1 MLADVVGS
9 TAISMTVVFSVFL
22 AGLAAGAWVF
32 GRIRARGAGALR
44 LYALMEVAIGISA
57 WLVTYAAHVGGATA
71 AGLLSTPESFGPSL
85 ALTMLVSAAMLAVP
99 TVLMG
104 GTLPVLLGA
113 VAEWELPHRKVTE
126 LYGWNTLGAAL
137 GAASAGLFLIWWIG
151 LLGAVG
157 IAVSLNVTV
166 GCLAF
171 VVAKR
176 GVGGAQL
183 VGQAPVP
190 AHGGGEVE
198 RDELDGS
205 WPGDAEVPREG
216 LDGAWLWT
224 LAFTSGALILA
235 YEVLWGRIARFLLG
249 DRTMAISVL
258 LFIFIAALGAASL
271 LAAPIAVRVGAMTKR
286 RVLGTVGACLSLGA
300 LIHGVSVML
309 ATATVAGGGIAGLLP
324 GLPAAARRT
333 AIMALLVAPSIGVL
347 GLVFPLLARAARA
360 LDRDPSRVIGRLYFV
375 NTIGAVV
382 GAVGAGYV
390 LARGPG
396 TMQGFTSLGLASG
409 FLGAGLIAWSL
420 RSPAAY
426 VTSGVVCVGV
436 LLGAAISP
444 TSLVLLRPDETL
456 ITANEDEYGVQVMT
470 LTTRNTIRVRNNR
483 LSLVFDL
490 GDLQTTHAQQMPA
503 HLSMVLA
510 KRTSSVLNVGTG
522 YGITAGTFTL
532 YPQVEDI
539 TTIEILP
546 FLIAEQAKFA
556 PHNFRLLDDPRVRL
570 AQGDG
575 RQALVSSDRTYDIIN
590 VNVLDPYLPGSSGL
604 YTVDFWREAR
614 ERLEPGG
621 VFTQLFW
628 GEDLPL
634 LVRGIQE
641 VFPTVLYVPA
651 YGETSHIVVAFRD
664 EAPHDIVPR
673 LERLSPDARREL
685 IKLGKGTLG
694 EGTLGEGT
702 LGEGT
707 PEEMLS
713 GVVRKAFST
722 IDEIQAVGRSS
733 TGPLH
738 TDRHPVLEYR
748 WSHGAAGISIMDS
761 PLVQY

>member
-71 AGLLSTPESFGPSL
+71 TGLLSTPESFGPSL
-85 ALTMLVSAAMLAVP
+85 ALTMLLSAAMLAVP

-183 VGQAPVP
+183 VGRAPVP

-198 RDELDGS
+198 RDGLDGS
-205 WPGDAEVPREG
+205 WQGDAEVQREG

-235 YEVLWGRIARFLLG
+235 YEVLWGRIAHFLLA

-271 LAAPIAVRVGAMTKR
+271 LAAPIAVRVGAVTKR

-309 ATATVAGGGIAGLLP
+309 ATATLAGGGIAGLLP
-324 GLPAAARRT
+324 GLPEAARRT

-396 TMQGFTSLGLASG
+396 TMQGFASLGLASG

-510 KRTSSVLNVGTG
+510 KHTSSVLNVGTG

-546 FLIAEQAKFA
+546 FLVAEQAKFA

-614 ERLEPGG
+614 ARLEPGG

-664 EAPHDIVPR
+664 ETPHDIVPR
-673 LERLSPDARREL
+673 LERLSPDARRALVALEQ
-685 IKLGKGTLG
+685 
-694 EGTLGEGT
+694 
-702 LGEGT
+702 GT
-707 PEEMLS
+707 PEETLAE
-713 GVVRKAFST
+713 VVRKAFST

-748 WSHGAAGISIMDS
+748 WSHGVAGISIMDS

>member
-1 MLADVVGS
+1 MTILVTLFFFSGCAGLIYEVVWTRMLTDVVGS

-22 AGLAAGAWVF
+22 AGLAVGALVF
-32 GRIRARGAGALR
+32 GRMRARGAEALR
-44 LYALMEVAIGISA
+44 LYALMELGIGMSA
-57 WLVTYAAHVGGATA
+57 LLATYAAHVGGATL
-71 AGLLSTPESFGPSL
+71 AGLVSTPGSFAPSL
-85 ALTMLVSAAMLAVP
+85 ALTMLVSGVVLAVP

-137 GAASAGLFLIWWIG
+137 GAASAGLFLIWWFG
-151 LLGAVG
+151 LFGAVG
-157 IAVSLNVTV
+157 IAVALNVTV
-166 GCLAF
+166 GCLAL

-176 GVGGAQL
+176 GVG
-183 VGQAPVP
+183 QAPL
-190 AHGGGEVE
+190 ASDGGAEVE
-198 RDELDGS
+198 
-205 WPGDAEVPREG
+205 REG
-216 LDGAWLWT
+216 LDGVWLWT
-224 LAFTSGALILA
+224 LAFASGSLILA
-235 YEVLWGRIARFLLG
+235 YEVLWGRIARFVLG

-258 LFIFIAALGAASL
+258 LFIFIAALGGASL
-271 LAAPIAVRVGAMTKR
+271 LAAPVAARVGAVTKR

-309 ATATVAGGGIAGLLP
+309 ATATLAGGGIAGLLP
-324 GLPAAARRT
+324 GLPEAARRT
-333 AIMALLVAPSIGVL
+333 VIMTLLVAPSIGVL
-347 GLVFPLLARAARA
+347 GLVFPLLAWAARA
-360 LDRDPSRVIGRLYFV
+360 LDREPSRVIGRLYFV

-396 TMQGFTSLGLASG
+396 TMQGFASLGLASG

-420 RSPAAY
+420 RSPRAY
-426 VTSGVVCVGV
+426 VTSAVVIVGV
-436 LLGAAISP
+436 LLGAAFAP

-456 ITANEDEYGVQVMT
+456 ITSNEDEYGVQVMT

-490 GDLQTTHAQQMPA
+490 GDPQTTHAQQMPA
-503 HLSMVLA
+503 HLAMVLA
-510 KRTSSVLNVGTG
+510 EGTSSVLNVGTG

-532 YPQVEDI
+532 YPEVEDI

-546 FLIAEQAKFA
+546 FLVAEQARFA

-575 RQALVSSDRTYDIIN
+575 RQALVSSDRTYDIIS
-590 VNVLDPYLPGSSGL
+590 VNVLDPYLPGSSAL

-634 LVRGIQE
+634 LVRGIHE

-651 YGETSHIVVAFRD
+651 YGETSHIVIAFRD
-664 EAPHDIVPR
+664 ETPDDIVPR
-673 LERLSPDARREL
+673 LERLSPDARHAL
-685 IKLGKGTLG
+685 VA
-694 EGTLGEGT
+694 

-713 GVVRKAFST
+713 AVVRQAFSAV
-722 IDEIQAVGRSS
+722 DEIQAVGRSS

-748 WSHGAAGISIMDS
+748 WSHGVAGISIMDS